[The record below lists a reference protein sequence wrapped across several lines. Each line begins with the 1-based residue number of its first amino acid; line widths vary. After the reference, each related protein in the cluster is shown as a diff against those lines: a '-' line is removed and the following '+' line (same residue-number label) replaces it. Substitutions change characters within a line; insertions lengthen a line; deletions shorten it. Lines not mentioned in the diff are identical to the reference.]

1 MRILLSKRIP
11 IAWFLLA
18 VIFLAAVG
26 ILWLIASKGTT
37 TSNAVLIYSAT
48 DADSPATTS
57 VPTQAA
63 NLIPTPQALVVY
75 VSGEVVTPGVYTL
88 PLGSRVADAV
98 AASGG
103 FTDKANREGINLAA
117 RVGDEQ
123 HISVPRLGETTG
135 AQVSNTPGG
144 TSEAGG
150 ITTGE
155 PTAVVAAPG
164 KININTA
171 SAGQLVELPG
181 IGEVLAQRII
191 TEREANGP
199 FKSVD
204 DLVRVPG
211 IKEGIIAQLRDF
223 ATVGP

>member
-1 MRILLSKRIP
+1 
-11 IAWFLLA
+11 
-18 VIFLAAVG
+18 
-26 ILWLIASKGTT
+26 
-37 TSNAVLIYSAT
+37 
-48 DADSPATTS
+48 
-57 VPTQAA
+57 
-63 NLIPTPQALVVY
+63 
-75 VSGEVVTPGVYTL
+75 
-88 PLGSRVADAV
+88 VADAV

-117 RVGDEQ
+117 RLGDEQ
-123 HISVPRLGETTG
+123 HISVPRLGDTAEAPDG
-135 AQVSNTPGG
+135 NSPGG
-144 TSEAGG
+144 TTEAGG
-150 ITTGE
+150 TTIAR
-155 PTAVVAAPG
+155 PTSVDTIPG

-171 SAGQLVELPG
+171 TASQLEELPG
-181 IGEVLAQRII
+181 IGEVLAQRIV